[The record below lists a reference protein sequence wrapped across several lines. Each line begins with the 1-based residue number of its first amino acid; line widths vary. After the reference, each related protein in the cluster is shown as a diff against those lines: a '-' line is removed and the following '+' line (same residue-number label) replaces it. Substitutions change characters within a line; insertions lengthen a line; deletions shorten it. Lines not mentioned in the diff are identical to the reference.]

1 MAKIHSTA
9 GTELIEERGKITTVE
24 SDGFWVETIQRSA
37 CQVCVAEKGCGQK
50 LLSRLSGKTAL
61 IRVLPGNCDLQ
72 SLKTHDQVVIGI
84 PEDVV
89 VKGTLLVYLFPLLT
103 MIGAVSIG
111 ALISSHDIVVL
122 ASALIGFLAGGV
134 LVRLHSWLNKNN
146 RRVHPILLE
155 RLVASS
161 EHQPLL

>member
-1 MAKIHSTA
+1 M
-9 GTELIEERGKITTVE
+9 IEERGRITTVE

-50 LLSRLSGKTAL
+50 LLHRLSGKTAL
-61 IRVLPGNCDLQ
+61 IRVLPGNCDMQL
-72 SLKTHDQVVIGI
+72 LKAHDQVVIGI

-103 MIGAVSIG
+103 MIGAISIG
-111 ALISSHDIVVL
+111 TLISSNDAIVL
-122 ASALIGFLAGGV
+122 TSTLIGFILGGV

-146 RRVHPILLE
+146 HRVHPVLLE
-155 RLVASS
+155 RLVPSS
-161 EHQPLL
+161 EHRVLSE

>member
-1 MAKIHSTA
+1 M
-9 GTELIEERGKITTVE
+9 IEERGRITTVE

-37 CQVCVAEKGCGQK
+37 CQACVAEKGCGQK

-61 IRVLPGNCDLQ
+61 IRVLSGHGDLQ
-72 SLKTHDQVVIGI
+72 LLKPHDQVVIGI

-103 MIGAVSIG
+103 MVGAVCIG
-111 ALISSHDIVVL
+111 ALISFHDIIVL
-122 ASALIGFLAGGV
+122 TSALIGFILGGV
-134 LVRLHSWLNKNN
+134 FVRLHSWLNKNN
-146 RRVHPILLE
+146 RRVHPVLLE

-161 EHQPLL
+161 DAPVSA